1 MPIYLREI
9 KLKREIKSQ
18 SPFPMSLPIVQ
29 NLQNLVFD
37 APVTFFVG
45 ENGSGKSTL
54 LESIAAGM
62 NAITIGSADIQQDV
76 TMRHARELARHIRFV
91 RNRRP
96 KRGFFFRAEDAFGFT
111 KRVIDSAKELDEL
124 EQEYDRS
131 LTGSGR
137 LRAAGMARGQRM
149 ALEGRYGEDPDAF
162 SHGESFLN
170 VLQTRMV
177 PEGLYI
183 MDEPETPLSPLRQL
197 ALMSLI
203 KQKLED
209 DCQFIIATH
218 SPILMAFPGA
228 KIYAFNKD
236 NISAVDYDDVE
247 HVVLTKAFLN
257 NPEAYLR
264 RL

>member
-1 MPIYLREI
+1 MSIFLREI
-9 KLKREIKSQ
+9 KLKREIEPHS
-18 SPFPMSLPIVQ
+18 SFPLSLAIVQ
-29 NLQNLVFD
+29 NLQTLSFD
-37 APVTFFVG
+37 SPVTFFVG

-62 NAITIGSADIQQDV
+62 NAITIGSSDIGQDASLE
-76 TMRHARELARHIRFV
+76 HARELARHLRFV

-111 KRVIDSAKELDEL
+111 KRVINDVRELNKL
-124 EQEYDRS
+124 EQQYDRS

-137 LRAAGMARGQRM
+137 LRAVGMARGQRM
-149 ALEGRYGEDPDAF
+149 ALAGRYGEDPDAC
-162 SHGESFLN
+162 SHGESFFN
-170 VLQTRMV
+170 VLKTRMV
-177 PEGLYI
+177 PEGLYL

-197 ALMSLI
+197 ALMSLL

-209 DCQFIIATH
+209 NCQFIIATH

-228 KIYAFNKD
+228 RIYGFD
-236 NISAVDYDDVE
+236 NEQIKSMEYDDVE
-247 HVVLTKAFLN
+247 HVAITKAFLSD
-257 NPEAYLR
+257 PEAYLR